1 MGLRELLNKMFYEIV
16 LKNNMYNYF
25 VLVYKGP
32 TTKWVTVDLI
42 ITDSR
47 CVINLFIKCIV

>member
-1 MGLRELLNKMFYEIV
+1 MCLTKCFTKLFPQDKMSIY
-16 LKNNMYNYF
+16 L

-42 ITDSR
+42 ITGIFCGIHLS
-47 CVINLFIKCIV
+47 IKCIV